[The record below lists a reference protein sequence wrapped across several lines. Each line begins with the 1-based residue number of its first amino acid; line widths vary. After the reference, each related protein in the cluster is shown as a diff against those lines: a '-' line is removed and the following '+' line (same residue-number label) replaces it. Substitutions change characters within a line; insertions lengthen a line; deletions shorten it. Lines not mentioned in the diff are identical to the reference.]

1 MEKKP
6 MAAFLSQAVAKYHD
20 LAVELSDD
28 LAAHPELPDQE
39 FRSSE
44 KMVEILRGAGYEV
57 EYPYLGWPT
66 AFRGVL
72 DNGEGPNVAIM
83 VEYDALPGLG
93 HACGHN
99 VHGSMAILTAL
110 ALAEC
115 KDQYKGKVYV
125 FGTPAEEERGGKI
138 IMADQGAF
146 DDMSLAVMIHSGS
159 GGVAMANMDELSL
172 KCYLVEFT
180 GLSAH
185 AAGAPW
191 DGHNALTAARK
202 FMDLVDARR
211 EGFTSDIRFSGVILD
226 GGKAPNIIPD
236 KAVVRI
242 EFRTNSMAKL
252 ERLDD
257 IVKRCAQG
265 AAMAMECEVSFTLGF
280 DPFAD
285 MVRVPALE
293 QEVTDIFE
301 AMGQAYV
308 PVPDATGSSDVGNV
322 SYRCPTIQP
331 SFPICASPW
340 ALHTVEFAK
349 ETTRPDA
356 HQAIADGAV
365 LMSNLAWRVLTDEV
379 VRKQIYNSFEESKKN
394 KMVL

>member
-6 MAAFLSQAVAKYHD
+6 LAAFLSQAVAKYHEM
-20 LAVELSDD
+20 AIALSDD

-39 FRSSE
+39 FRSSQ
-44 KMVEILRGAGYEV
+44 KMVEILQQAGYEM

-115 KDQYKGKVYV
+115 KDQYQGKVYV

-146 DDMSLAVMIHSGS
+146 DDMAVAMMIHSGS
-159 GGVAMANMDELSL
+159 GGVAVADMDELSL
-172 KCYLVEFT
+172 KCYLV
-180 GLSAH
+180 
-185 AAGAPW
+185 
-191 DGHNALTAARK
+191 
-202 FMDLVDARR
+202 DARR
-211 EGFTSDIRFSGVILD
+211 ENVTSDIRFSGVILD

-236 KAVVRI
+236 KAMVRI

-252 ERLDD
+252 ERLDG
-257 IVKRCAQG
+257 IVKKCAQG
-265 AAMAMECEVSFTLGF
+265 AAMAMDCEVSFTLGF

-293 QEVTDIFE
+293 QEVTDLFDV
-301 AMGQAYV
+301 MGQAYM

-331 SFPICASPW
+331 QFPICSSPW
-340 ALHTVEFAK
+340 PLHSVEFVQ
-349 ETTRPDA
+349 EITRPAA
-356 HQAIADGAV
+356 HKAIADGAV
-365 LMSNLAWRVLTDEV
+365 VMANLAYRVLTDEA
-379 VRKQIYNSFEESKKN
+379 VRKAISTSFEESKQK
-394 KMVL
+394 KMTL

>member
-6 MAAFLSQAVAKYHD
+6 LAAFLSQAVAKYHK
-20 LAVELSDD
+20 LAIDLSDD

-39 FRSSE
+39 FRSSQ
-44 KMVEILRGAGYEV
+44 KMVEILQQAGYEM

-115 KDQYKGKVYV
+115 KDQYQGKVYV

-146 DDMSLAVMIHSGS
+146 DDMAVAMMIHSGS
-159 GGVAMANMDELSL
+159 GGVAVADMDELSL
-172 KCYLVEFT
+172 KCYLVEIT

-191 DGHNALTAARK
+191 EGHNALTAARK

-211 EGFTSDIRFSGVILD
+211 ENFTSDIRFSGVILD

-236 KAVVRI
+236 KAMVRI

-252 ERLDD
+252 ERLDG
-257 IVKRCAQG
+257 IVKKCAQG
-265 AAMAMECEVSFTLGF
+265 AAMAMDCEVSFTLGF

-293 QEVTDIFE
+293 QEVTDLFDV
-301 AMGQAYV
+301 MGQAYM

-331 SFPICASPW
+331 QFPICSSPW
-340 ALHTVEFAK
+340 PLHSVEFVQ
-349 ETTRPDA
+349 EITRPAA
-356 HQAIADGAV
+356 HKAIADGAV
-365 LMSNLAWRVLTDEV
+365 VMANLAYRVLTDEA
-379 VRKQIYNSFEESKKN
+379 VRKAISTSFEESKQK
-394 KMVL
+394 KMTL

>member
-1 MEKKP
+1 MEKRQ
-6 MAAFLSQAVAKYHD
+6 MADFLTAAVARRHAA
-20 LAVELSDD
+20 AVELSDD

-44 KMVEILRGAGYEV
+44 KLVDILRRAGYEV

-72 DNGEGPNVAIM
+72 DNGDGPSVALM

-99 VHGSMAILTAL
+99 VHGSMAVLSAL

-115 KDQYKGKVYV
+115 RERFKGKVYV
-125 FGTPAEEERGGKI
+125 FGTPAEEERGGKVS
-138 IMADQGAF
+138 MAEQGAF
-146 DDMSLAVMIHSGS
+146 DGMSAAVMIHSAS
-159 GGVAMANMDELSL
+159 GGVATADMDVLSL

-180 GLSAH
+180 GVSAH

-202 FMDLVDARR
+202 FLDLADARR
-211 EGFTSDIRFSGVILD
+211 ESFTLDTRFSGVILE

-236 KAVVRI
+236 RALVRV
-242 EFRTNSMAKL
+242 EFRTDSMAKL
-252 ERLDD
+252 ERLDG
-257 IVKRCAQG
+257 IIRRCAQG
-265 AAMAMECEVSFTLGF
+265 AAMAMDCQVSFTLGF

-285 MVRVPALE
+285 MVRVPVLE
-293 QEVTDIFE
+293 REVTGLLE
-301 AMGQAYV
+301 AVGQTCV
-308 PVPDATGSSDVGNV
+308 PVPAASGSSDVGNV

-331 SFPICASPW
+331 QFPICQAPW
-340 ALHTVEFAK
+340 ALHTEEF
-349 ETTRPDA
+349 EQEVTRQPA
-356 HQAIADGAV
+356 HQAIADGALV
-365 LMSNLAWRVLTDEV
+365 MAQLLWNVLTDGALREEI
-379 VRKQIYNSFEESKKN
+379 RACFEESRQR
-394 KMVL
+394 KMTL

>member
-1 MEKKP
+1 METKRIRS
-6 MAAFLSQAVAKYHD
+6 FLEQAVAKHHAA
-20 LAVELSDD
+20 AVALSDD

-44 KMVEILRGAGYEV
+44 KMVEMLRQAGYEV

-72 DNGEGPNVAIM
+72 DNGEGPSVAIM

-99 VHGSMAILTAL
+99 VHGSMAILAAL

-115 KDQYKGKVYV
+115 RDQYAGKVCV
-125 FGTPAEEERGGKI
+125 FGTPAEEERGGKV

-146 DDMSLAVMIHSGS
+146 DGMAAAVMIHSAS
-159 GGVAMANMDELSL
+159 GGAAMADMDVLSL

-180 GLSAH
+180 GVSAH

-202 FMDLVDARR
+202 FLDLVDARR
-211 EGFTSDIRFSGVILD
+211 ESFTLDTRFSGVILD

-236 KAVVRI
+236 RALVRV
-242 EFRTNSMAKL
+242 EFRTDSMAKL
-252 ERLDD
+252 ERMDD
-257 IVKRCAQG
+257 IVQKCAKG
-265 AAMAMECEVSFTLGF
+265 AAMALDCEVSFELGF

-293 QEVTDIFE
+293 RE
-301 AMGQAYV
+301 ATALLEAVGQTCV
-308 PVPDATGSSDVGNV
+308 PVPAATGSSDVGNV
-322 SYRCPTIQP
+322 SYRCPTIQAQY
-331 SFPICASPW
+331 PICQAPW
-340 ALHTVEFAK
+340 ALHTTEFAQ
-349 ETTRPDA
+349 ETTREPA
-356 HQAIADGAV
+356 HRAIAGGAQV
-365 LMSNLAWRVLTDEV
+365 MAQLVWDILTDQG
-379 VRKQIYNSFEESKKN
+379 VREEISASFEESRRKK
-394 KMVL
+394 MTL